1 MRKKKEEVV
10 QQTQIRL
17 QALQWVHEHLVDV
30 FYQINHSKQLLSS
43 LQKEPIEQLPN
54 LLFYGSSHIP
64 LEYMAYALLNVRI
77 PIKRKHMWEDKLP
90 YYECESFFEI
100 QCNHPSM
107 PKNYD
112 ILCDFM
118 KHILTSHC
126 IHHNKH
132 IMILRDVDIITQ
144 SEYHFALRVLLERFS
159 HNVLFIAT
167 THHISKLESPLL
179 SRFMMIRIPQP
190 PMEEI
195 YTVCRMLAPSIE
207 PSSYIHER
215 NLLACLFRLYLR
227 LQNYDVPLLLGD
239 KDLEEFLSKTRG
251 FEDVRQFAYRV
262 FQKGIPFAEFCS
274 HLIQLVKPAK
284 YQSILVEK
292 LASLEHSLALSS
304 KGREPIYYEKALW
317 MTIYANNLWKTLV
330 K

>member
-1 MRKKKEEVV
+1 MRKKKDAIV
-10 QQTQIRL
+10 QQTQWRI
-17 QALQWVHEHLVDV
+17 QALQWVHEHMVEVL
-30 FYQINHSKQLLSS
+30 QRIQPMKSILSS
-43 LQKEPIEQLPN
+43 LQKEPIDNLPN
-54 LLFYGSSHIP
+54 LLFYGASHFP
-64 LEYMAYALLNVRI
+64 LEYMAYALLNVQI
-77 PIKRKHMWEDKLP
+77 PIKRKHLWEEKLP

-118 KHILTSHC
+118 KHILTSQC

-167 THHISKLESPLL
+167 THHISKLETPLI
-179 SRFMMIRIPQP
+179 SRFMIIRIPQP
-190 PMEEI
+190 SMEDI
-195 YTVCRMLAPSIE
+195 YAIGKWLAPTID
-207 PSSYIHER
+207 PSSYVRER
-215 NLLACLFRLYLR
+215 NLLATMFRLYLR
-227 LQNYDVPLLLGD
+227 TQGHDLELLLED
-239 KDLEEFLSKTRG
+239 KDLEQFLSKTRS
-251 FEDVRQFAYRV
+251 FEEVRQFAYRT
-262 FQKGIPFAEFCS
+262 FQKGVPFAEFCS
-274 HLIQLVKPAK
+274 HLITYVKPSK
-284 YQSILVEK
+284 HQSTLVRE
-292 LASLEHSLALSS
+292 LSSLEHSLALSS

-317 MTIYANNLWKTLV
+317 ITLYANNIWKSLV